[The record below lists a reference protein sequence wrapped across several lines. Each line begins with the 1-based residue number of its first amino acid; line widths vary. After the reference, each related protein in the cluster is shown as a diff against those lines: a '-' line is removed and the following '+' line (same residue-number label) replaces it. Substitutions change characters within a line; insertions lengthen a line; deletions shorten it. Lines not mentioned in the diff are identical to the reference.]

1 MIFAMEIKV
10 GQKSKFSRSFTRE
23 DVISFGEL
31 SGDKGIHHVQ
41 PDNLGR
47 IMVQGLLTATIP
59 TKMGGDLN
67 FIARDFSFHFI
78 KPVYVGDLISCD
90 SEITKVN
97 KEEKVMR
104 LRISMN
110 GFNQN
115 NEQVFAGQVDGIIRL

>member
-1 MIFAMEIKV
+1 MTFVMEIKV
-10 GQKSKFSRSFTRE
+10 GQKSTYSRSFTME

-31 SGDKGIHHVQ
+31 SGDKGIHHIQ
-41 PDNLGR
+41 PDSLGR

-59 TKMGGDLN
+59 TKMGGELN

-78 KPVYVGDLISCD
+78 KPVYVGDLISCE
-90 SEITKVN
+90 SEIIKVD
-97 KEEKVMR
+97 KEERLMR

-110 GFNQN
+110 GINQN